1 MTYIIKKYNN
11 SSLTAKRAKR
21 GTNFLTIFPKNFLVF
36 EFFSSA
42 LHLQTFKNILAT
54 PENLSRETKN
64 LNFEICKISLRK
76 NLSLISLTPLTSF
89 SMKRVGLAEQLYG

>member
-1 MTYIIKKYNN
+1 MTYIIEKYNN
-11 SSLTAKRAKR
+11 SSLTAKRVIR

-36 EFFSSA
+36 EFFQFCLTFA
-42 LHLQTFKNILAT
+42 NFKNILAT

-76 NLSLISLTPLTSF
+76 NLSLINLTPLTSF
-89 SMKRVGLAEQLYG
+89 Q